1 MSDQY
6 DLERLPTDF
15 IQYVKDLHAY
25 ANHEQHSYKLARA
38 LQIRVRVALHNSAL
52 PGADPEPV
60 IFLQPWWYSGNNDVT
75 RHEIA
80 HVMLWWSGLEARILK
95 EHGLDLGKKIIEGL
109 CNQAIAFLRIPQPM
123 VDAAVKRYGVSA
135 QAVDS
140 LIKQTRAPYQMAMDR
155 LMFDK
160 PCESRAAFLT
170 SGKYIVGVSVCN
182 FRLPFWVFD
191 RVPEPQLLVPQ
202 ASLLRRPHGAGL
214 LGVFRGGHTD
224 DWYWDGA

>member
-6 DLERLPTDF
+6 DLERLPIDF
-15 IQYVKDLHAY
+15 MQYIRDLHAY
-25 ANHEQHSYKLARA
+25 ANHEPHSCKLARA

-52 PGADPEPV
+52 PDADPDPV

-95 EHGLDLGKKIIEGL
+95 EYDVDTAKRIIEGL

-123 VDAAVKRYGVSA
+123 ADAAVKRYGVSA
-135 QAVDS
+135 QAVAA
-140 LIKQTRAPYQMAMDR
+140 LMRQTRAPYQMAMDR
-155 LMFDK
+155 LTFDK

-170 SGKYIVGVSVCN
+170 SGKHIVGVSVCN
-182 FRLPFWVFD
+182 FRLPFWVSD
-191 RVPEPQLLVPQ
+191 RVPEPHILVPQ
-202 ASLLRRPHGAGL
+202 ASLLRRPHGTGL
-214 LGVFRGGHTD
+214 LGVLTGGHTD

>member
-6 DLERLPTDF
+6 DLERLPADF

-25 ANHEQHSYKLARA
+25 ANYEQHSYKLACA
-38 LQIRVRVALHNSAL
+38 LQIRVRVALHNSVL
-52 PGADPEPV
+52 PGADLNPM
-60 IFLQPWWYSGNNDVT
+60 IFLQPWFYGGNNDVM

-80 HVMLWWSGLEARILK
+80 HVMLWWSGLEARILN
-95 EHGLDLGKKIIEGL
+95 EHGLDYGKRIIEGL

-123 VDAAVKRYGVSA
+123 VDAAVTRYGVSA
-135 QAVDS
+135 QAVAT
-140 LIKQTRAPYQMAMDR
+140 LMRQTRAPYQMAMDR
-155 LMFDK
+155 LTFDR

-182 FRLPFWVFD
+182 FRLSFWLSH
-191 RVPEPQLLVPQ
+191 RVPEPHVLVPK

-214 LGVFRGGHTD
+214 LGVLQGGHTG